1 MTLKTHFFPRRNRN
15 LAILAGVT
23 VLSVALAFAALL
35 YREAMVAPKNT
46 PMPLFPGLAHKLAG
60 GEATHIYI
68 VSKKYG
74 GFEIA
79 FIPSKGWV
87 LPDRG
92 NYPASFETVQ
102 QTLVAIAA
110 METNEPK
117 TDRPEWFHYVDLDP
131 PPQGAGTIVTLSAD
145 KGYVLASMILG
156 KAEMVG
162 DELGLFVRRAGENQ
176 SWLVK
181 SPAEIK
187 VNPSDWMDKNVI
199 TLDRGRVASAEVR
212 PATGPAYTASRAKPD
227 QAFTIAPLPKGREL
241 VYPDA
246 ADATAA
252 ALAAFAFD
260 DIKQVTAMD
269 FAGGARLTLHTFDGL
284 TVTADVVTQGS
295 DTWVRL
301 YASAAP
307 GNPKAA
313 KDALAINGRAAG
325 WAFKLPPYKTSAF
338 APPLESLLKPKGK

>member
-1 MTLKTHFFPRRNRN
+1 MALKAQFSHRRSRN
-15 LAILAGVT
+15 LAVLAGVT
-23 VLSVALAFAALL
+23 VLSVALALAALF
-35 YREAMVAPKNT
+35 YRETMVAPKNT
-46 PMPLFPGLAHKLAG
+46 PMPLFPGLAQKLAN

-74 GFEIA
+74 AVEIA

-87 LPDRG
+87 LPERG

-110 METNEPK
+110 METSEPK
-117 TDRPEWFHYVDLDP
+117 TDRPDWFHYVDLDP
-131 PPQGAGTIVTLSAD
+131 PPQGGGTIVTLSAD

-187 VNPSDWMDKNVI
+187 TNPSDWMDKNVI
-199 TLDRGRVASAEVR
+199 NLDRGRIASVEVR
-212 PATGPAYTASRAKPD
+212 PATGPAYTATRAIPD
-227 QAFTIAPLPKGREL
+227 ASFTIAPLPKGREL
-241 VYPDA
+241 AYPDA

-252 ALAAFAFD
+252 ALAGFAFD
-260 DIKQVTAMD
+260 DIKPATDLD
-269 FAGGARLTLHTFDGL
+269 FASGARLTLHTFDGL
-284 TVTADVVTQGS
+284 TVISEAIQQGG

-307 GNPKAA
+307 GSQKAA
-313 KDALAINGRAAG
+313 KDALAINARTSG
-325 WAFKLPPYKTSAF
+325 WAFKLPAFKASAF
-338 APPLESLLKPKGK
+338 APALESLLKPKK